1 MPKQHRPKHP
11 HHRWITNSEA
21 VVSVREAGRLMG
33 LLAERLE
40 TTGNARL
47 NNIPLDPPENCR
59 FVMRYEH
66 KPHGELCVKVELVWF
81 PENGGAGVSQSSF
94 DISSAE

>member
-1 MPKQHRPKHP
+1 MPKHHRPKPP

-21 VVSVREAGRLMG
+21 EVSVREAGRLMG

-47 NNIPLDPPENCR
+47 NNIPLDPPEKCR

-66 KPHGELCVKVELVWF
+66 KPHGELCVKVELIWL
-81 PENGGAGVSQSSF
+81 PEDSSDDVSQSSF

>member
-33 LLAERLE
+33 LCSAPQFRGQ
-40 TTGNARL
+40 TGVGIQA
-47 NNIPLDPPENCR
+47 
-59 FVMRYEH
+59 
-66 KPHGELCVKVELVWF
+66 
-81 PENGGAGVSQSSF
+81 A
-94 DISSAE
+94 